1 MVLENG
7 FALTC
12 RFSTGFGSS
21 IIGTNCTGNSVVV
34 ISVVVVV
41 ASVVVVVQGVVV
53 TNGSSSTKLFSSSE
67 WKTPLVL
74 GLHKPGSLVI
84 QQYLYHFTAL
94 YNFWIFWI
102 CYVNQDLR
110 FCITD
115 QKPVVGTAGKTN
127 VKIKTKIRD
136 ELFMLTFGAELWS
149 VIQ

>member
-41 ASVVVVVQGVVV
+41 VASVVVVVQGVVV
-53 TNGSSSTKLFSSSE
+53 TNGSSSTKLLSSSE

-94 YNFWIFWI
+94 YNFQINF
-102 CYVNQDLR
+102 
-110 FCITD
+110 
-115 QKPVVGTAGKTN
+115 
-127 VKIKTKIRD
+127 
-136 ELFMLTFGAELWS
+136 
-149 VIQ
+149 